1 VKPPAQVPQEILN
14 ELDELRKANQDLKS
28 ENDQLKEQRDSNY
41 QLYLLTQKKL
51 NALNKR
57 KPKL

>member
-1 VKPPAQVPQEILN
+1 MVLPAQVPQEILN
-14 ELDELRKANQDLKS
+14 ELDELRKENQDLKS

-51 NALNKR
+51 NALNK
-57 KPKL
+57 KKSKL

>member
-1 VKPPAQVPQEILN
+1 MKPPAQVPQEILN